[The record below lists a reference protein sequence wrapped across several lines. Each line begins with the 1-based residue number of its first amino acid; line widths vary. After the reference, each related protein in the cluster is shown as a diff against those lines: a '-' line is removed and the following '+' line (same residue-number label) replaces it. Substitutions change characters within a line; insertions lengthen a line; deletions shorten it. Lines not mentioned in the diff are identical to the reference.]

1 MTGQPP
7 KRCMY
12 CPDFALVAK
21 EENTKSGSGCGV
33 RTGGACMSSD
43 MCTEGDEC
51 IFETK
56 SGALGNGEIGVCMR
70 RTPDQVAINSPSFSF
85 DTVDYCGEK
94 GLQTINFYPSTAAP
108 TARPT
113 FYGEGYSPEP
123 TGEPT
128 NFAELYSAETEET
141 RQTLEILF
149 IAAMLAMLVGACMI
163 TILVQ
168 LTKKRTK
175 MSLEESIVE
184 KAEEE
189 IKKDIKQKARE
200 KYKEYEKNKSQRRGK
215 NSDNNVKH
223 RINSLLT

>member
-1 MTGQPP
+1 
-7 KRCMY
+7 
-12 CPDFALVAK
+12 
-21 EENTKSGSGCGV
+21 
-33 RTGGACMSSD
+33 MSSD

-56 SGALGNGEIGVCMR
+56 SGALGNGEIGVCMP
-70 RTPDQVAINSPSFSF
+70 RTSDQVPINSQSFSW
-85 DTVDYCGEK
+85 DTVDYCGK
-94 GLQTINFYPSTAAP
+94 TGLQTINFYAETPAP
-108 TARPT
+108 TERPT
-113 FYGEGYSPEP
+113 FYYETPEP

-128 NFAELYSAETEET
+128 SFAELYSAETEET

-149 IAAMLAMLVGACMI
+149 IAAMLAMLVGACII

-184 KAEEE
+184 KAEKE
-189 IKKDIKQKARE
+189 IKEDIKQKARE
-200 KYKEYEKNKSQRRGK
+200 KYKEYEKNKAQRRGK
-215 NSDNNVKH
+215 NNDKKVKH